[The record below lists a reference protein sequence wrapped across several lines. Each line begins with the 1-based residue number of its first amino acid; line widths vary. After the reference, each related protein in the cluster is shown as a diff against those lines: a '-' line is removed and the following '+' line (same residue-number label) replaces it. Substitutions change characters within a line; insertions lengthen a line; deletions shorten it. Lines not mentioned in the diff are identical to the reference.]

1 MERMVEILKYLKDYD
16 TNNLAKMTED
26 IGITE
31 EEVQK
36 LCDLGIM
43 HKQAGHWFAISSR
56 ERSRQAIE
64 IILNSSKEITQQEWI
79 IEFGLLDCQLRKLV
93 EEGRLV
99 MVRLGVYQSSM
110 ENVKIENTIGCPNL
124 TVTEE
129 MMQAIKKSNLS
140 EVLRILEETQ
150 KDEFTELSRSLWKWV
165 MTQILGNGPL
175 DKDEPKNQE
184 AKEESIPDVTS
195 VLEEE
200 EEPDQKITEE
210 ALELQKEI
218 TFLKERNMQKRL
230 ITITPTES
238 DTKELESEVDSPE
251 LETDSSEPET
261 DPMEYTPTGLP
272 LGELYSLYLKNR
284 YKDPML
290 AKEFLLEYRD
300 QCEIHNIKF
309 NYLDLKKVNRLI
321 DEFHVPKEQLEQE
334 QELKL
339 QIKDLMNRDLT
350 YEELNDLDRI
360 LNQFY
365 DLYQERGMIANLF
378 RGDYQA
384 KIGNHSEALKIYNSL
399 LQKEL
404 WNTTI
409 YHRMASVLLKT
420 KKVDQLIHVLETSL
434 SYVPKDDFWRA
445 QLVFCYMDK
454 NKFSKVRELV
464 QLENF
469 HRLSQYE
476 WCLRTIILR
485 LENILYQYKLNA
497 SGNISY
503 TSLKKHDEKIERV
516 DLELEYY
523 QELYS
528 QLADY
533 HDFEEAMMTEES
545 LLSTYEDEVYWAT
558 INKENGNI
566 SPRKLEE
573 YVKNIQ
579 ISQDE
584 ELLLYIAAAK
594 VMFTHKLSKH
604 GEHYLKLVSKAHSK
618 NPTVKQ
624 EYQQCIKNKKLYLN
638 K

>member
-399 LQKEL
+399 LQKEP

>member
-1 MERMVEILKYLKDYD
+1 
-16 TNNLAKMTED
+16 
-26 IGITE
+26 
-31 EEVQK
+31 
-36 LCDLGIM
+36 
-43 HKQAGHWFAISSR
+43 
-56 ERSRQAIE
+56 
-64 IILNSSKEITQQEWI
+64 
-79 IEFGLLDCQLRKLV
+79 
-93 EEGRLV
+93 
-99 MVRLGVYQSSM
+99 
-110 ENVKIENTIGCPNL
+110 
-124 TVTEE
+124 
-129 MMQAIKKSNLS
+129 
-140 EVLRILEETQ
+140 
-150 KDEFTELSRSLWKWV
+150 
-165 MTQILGNGPL
+165 
-175 DKDEPKNQE
+175 
-184 AKEESIPDVTS
+184 
-195 VLEEE
+195 
-200 EEPDQKITEE
+200 
-210 ALELQKEI
+210 
-218 TFLKERNMQKRL
+218 
-230 ITITPTES
+230 
-238 DTKELESEVDSPE
+238 
-251 LETDSSEPET
+251 
-261 DPMEYTPTGLP
+261 
-272 LGELYSLYLKNR
+272 
-284 YKDPML
+284 
-290 AKEFLLEYRD
+290 
-300 QCEIHNIKF
+300 
-309 NYLDLKKVNRLI
+309 
-321 DEFHVPKEQLEQE
+321 
-334 QELKL
+334 
-339 QIKDLMNRDLT
+339 
-350 YEELNDLDRI
+350 
-360 LNQFY
+360 
-365 DLYQERGMIANLF
+365 
-378 RGDYQA
+378 
-384 KIGNHSEALKIYNSL
+384 
-399 LQKEL
+399 
-404 WNTTI
+404 
-409 YHRMASVLLKT
+409 
-420 KKVDQLIHVLETSL
+420 
-434 SYVPKDDFWRA
+434 
-445 QLVFCYMDK
+445 MDK

-516 DLELEYY
+516 NLELEYY